1 MRLERQPFDL
11 ETVVSRVAELHRASA
26 DAKGVTLRWEIR
38 PAACGC
44 YLGDAV
50 RLTQVLS
57 NLLSNGVKFT
67 AAGGVTLKV
76 DRDRGTLRFEVSD
89 TGIGFDEAAK
99 ARLFHR
105 FEQADVSIRRRFGGT
120 GLGLAI
126 CRSLAMLMG
135 GDVDARSTPGE
146 GATFTVL
153 LPLPEVAV
161 LAGAGEA
168 QAAAEPLEMPGL
180 QVLLAED
187 HPTNQRVVSLILEAV
202 GVDLTIV
209 ENGQLA
215 LDVYAQQHFD
225 VVLMDMQMPEMDG
238 LTATA
243 LLRAYET
250 QKGRRRTPVIMLT
263 ANALDEHVRASLAA
277 GADLH
282 LSKPL
287 RAADLLDAI
296 AAATLPPEAEDEA
309 ARPAA

>member
-1 MRLERQPFDL
+1 M
-11 ETVVSRVAELHRASA
+11 T
-26 DAKGVTLRWEIR
+26 
-38 PAACGC
+38 
-44 YLGDAV
+44 
-50 RLTQVLS
+50 
-57 NLLSNGVKFT
+57 
-67 AAGGVTLKV
+67 
-76 DRDRGTLRFEVSD
+76 D

-126 CRSLAMLMG
+126 CRSLVSLMG
-135 GDVDARSTPGE
+135 GGIDARSIPGQ

-153 LPLPEVAV
+153 LPLQEVAI
-161 LAGAGEA
+161 ADAEGEVHTVW
-168 QAAAEPLEMPGL
+168 EPTELPGL

-215 LDVYAQQHFD
+215 LDAYAHHRFD

-243 LLRAYET
+243 LLRAYEAEESLP
-250 QKGRRRTPVIMLT
+250 RTPVIMLT

-287 RAADLLDAI
+287 RAAELLDAI
-296 AAATLPPEAEDEA
+296 ASVTRPSEVEDEA